1 MVDGQQ
7 QRPVSRRRLLAG
19 AGLAGVTALAGCAGR
34 FGGQLDESTTVSE
47 SYDAAGLAAL
57 EASTI
62 NGELTITGEDRETV
76 ALDAEKRASSR
87 EALRAVTLDVTEAG
101 DTLSVTVDDEEAA
114 GLTGPTPQV
123 DLELAVPADMR
134 VAQVESVNGV
144 IDVSGVFG
152 PMVVRSTN
160 GDVSVSGIN
169 GDVDV
174 ELVNGRIE
182 VDGVDG
188 DVTAGATNGEITV
201 RSVTGD
207 VTADSANGDVSVT
220 DVDGS
225 VNG

>member
-1 MVDGQQ
+1 MIEGQR

-19 AGLAGVTALAGCAGR
+19 AGLVTATALAGCAGR
-34 FGGQLDESTTVSE
+34 FGGRLDESTTISE
-47 SYDAAGLAAL
+47 SYDAAGLTAL
-57 EASTI
+57 EAATV
-62 NGELTITGEDRETV
+62 NGELTVTGEDRDTV
-76 ALDAEKRASSR
+76 AMDAQKRAGSR
-87 EALRAVTLDVTEAG
+87 EALQAVTVDVREADG
-101 DTLSVTVDDEEAA
+101 VLSVTVDDEDTA
-114 GLTGPTPQV
+114 GVAGPTPRV
-123 DLELAVPADMR
+123 DLELAVPADLR
-134 VAQVESVNGV
+134 VARVESVNGV

-169 GDVDV
+169 GDVDA

-188 DVTAGATNGEITV
+188 DVTAGTTNGDVTV

-207 VTADSANGDVSVT
+207 VTADSTNGDVSVT